1 MPVDPSLATGFSAQG
16 TEWQVPG
23 VAGVDAP
30 AGADATTKPEGEG
43 FGGVLADQIGQ
54 LSRTQDEA
62 AGASQSLVDGTA
74 TDVSG
79 VVMAVER
86 AKLSMQLAAQ
96 IRNKGVEAYQEIF
109 HTQV

>member
-1 MPVDPSLATGFSAQG
+1 MPVDPTLAAGFQTQG

-23 VAGVDAP
+23 VAGVEAP
-30 AGADATTKPEGEG
+30 AGADTAAKPEGSG
-43 FGGVLADQIGQ
+43 FGGLLADQVGQ
-54 LSRTQDEA
+54 LSRTQEEA
-62 AGASQSLVDGTA
+62 AGASRSLADGTA
-74 TDVSG
+74 TDVSS